1 VPVTG
6 ALADSRSSSPTRKP
20 ERRLDWTAN
29 TVATR
34 TARRPIYANCW
45 RCSTPSTST
54 ALRVHLR
61 ALDLPHRP
69 GSDPR
74 DDLDLAGYGIVKVFD
89 DRRGNTYLEMRWE
102 PKAALATVGEYYR
115 DH

>member
-1 VPVTG
+1 VTG

-89 DRRGNTYLEMRWE
+89 DRRGNTYPEMRWE